1 VTSLHLLDL
10 ILKKRDGQ
18 KLDAGEID
26 FLVRSYTAGVMP
38 DYQMAAFLMAVFF
51 QGLDFAETEALTRSF
66 INSGDSVD
74 LSDLPGIKA
83 DKHSTGGVGDKTT
96 LVVVPLVAAAGVTVV
111 KMSGR
116 ALGHTGGTLDKLES
130 IPGFRIGLDLLEVK
144 EIARRVGAVI
154 AGQSVNLVPA
164 DKKIYALRDVTG
176 TVDCLPL
183 IASSVMSKKI
193 AGGAQRIVLDVKVG
207 SGAFLSDLPRAR
219 ELADWM
225 VRLGNQFNRRTVAVL
240 SNMEQPLGRA
250 VGNALEVR
258 EAVLT
263 LQGLGP
269 DDLTEL
275 CLTLAAQMLL
285 TAEAAASIFAARA
298 KVEETL
304 RSGAGLD
311 RFSRIIEAQ
320 GGLAGVIDHPELLP
334 QAASQLEIKAPA
346 AGYVQSI
353 NAREIGWSSLILGA
367 GRLRKEDNVDPAVG
381 IYLHKKV
388 GDAVAAGGTLATL
401 HLNRTDN
408 RDEALRRVAAAYII
422 GPEPPA
428 VPPLIY

>member
-1 VTSLHLLDL
+1 VTLLHLLDL

>member
-1 VTSLHLLDL
+1 MTLLHLLDL

-285 TAEAAASIFAARA
+285 TAEAAASIFVARA

-334 QAASQLEIKAPA
+334 QAASQLEIKASA

-401 HLNRTDN
+401 HLNSTDN